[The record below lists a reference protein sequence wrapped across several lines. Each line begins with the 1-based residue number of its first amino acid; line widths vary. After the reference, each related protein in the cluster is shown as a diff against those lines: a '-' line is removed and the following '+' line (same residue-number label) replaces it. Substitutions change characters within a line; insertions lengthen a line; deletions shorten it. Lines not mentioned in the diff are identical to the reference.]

1 MPDTG
6 ITVSNIAPSLMVA
19 RSPGGSQQ
27 WQYSQRMISQRGRYL
42 PFILLIFLRGTTSS
56 VEKSFR

>member
-1 MPDTG
+1 MPDTDT
-6 ITVSNIAPSLMVA
+6 TVSNIAPSLMVA

-27 WQYSQRMISQRGRYL
+27 WQYSRRMIRQHGRYV
-42 PFILLIFLRGTTSS
+42 PIILLILLRGTASS